1 MRSTSYI
8 TFFKMNIEEEEP
20 TPVTTGSLA
29 NRHSTQLSDPDA
41 SFSDEDQD
49 AFESDQ
55 ESEQNTKKYRGQ
67 EKLYTKV
74 ITLPDFD
81 TAEEHIKTNFSSYRF
96 RYEIIFIL
104 YFNILSQR

>member
-1 MRSTSYI
+1 MRSTSFV
-8 TFFKMNIEEEEP
+8 TFFKMNIEEEV
-20 TPVTTGSLA
+20 PVTTGSLA

-41 SFSDEDQD
+41 SFNDEDQD